1 MNTTEKQ
8 KFAELVTAALAYYN
22 KDASPFVIQV
32 WWTAL
37 ESFELE
43 QVSKALTSHLIDA
56 EKGLYAP
63 KIADMARV
71 LQGTTTD
78 RATLA
83 WGKAFGAL
91 SSVGAYSDVVFDDPA
106 IHAAIVDCGG
116 WVKMCR
122 SDLDELS
129 YLQHRFCAS
138 HKAYSGRG
146 QFEYQRMLVGDHGS
160 ESDFAKRGLKPP
172 RPAIIGDVE
181 KARAVYRGGQIGG
194 KTPLLTDLLPKTLT
208 TLGAT

>member
-1 MNTTEKQ
+1 MKATEKQ
-8 KFAELVTAALAYYN
+8 QFAEMVTAALAYY
-22 KDASPFVIQV
+22 KQDASPFVMQV

-37 ESFELE
+37 EGFELE
-43 QVSKALTSHLIDA
+43 QVSKALTAHLIDA

-83 WGKAFGAL
+83 WGKVFGAL
-91 SSVGAYSDVVFDDPA
+91 SSVGAWSDVVFDDPA

-122 SDLDELS
+122 SDMDELS

-138 HKAYSGRG
+138 HKAYTGRG
-146 QFEYQRMLVGDHGS
+146 QFEYQRLLVGDHGS
-160 ESDFAKRGLKPP
+160 ESDFAKRGLKLPK
-172 RPAIIGDVE
+172 PAIVGDLE
-181 KARAVYRGGQIGG
+181 LARAVYRGGQIGG
-194 KTPLLTDLLPKTLT
+194 KSPFLVDLLPKTLT
-208 TLGAT
+208 ALEAS